1 MVEVDRSRDVEENPE
16 ESEVSLYPLNLAHT
30 YNILEEK
37 YEIVATVNLNLG
49 RSADEVYG
57 RVLLLGDF

>member
-1 MVEVDRSRDVEENPE
+1 MVEVDRSRDVGENSE

-30 YNILEEK
+30 YNLLDEK

-49 RSADEVYG
+49 RSC
-57 RVLLLGDF
+57 